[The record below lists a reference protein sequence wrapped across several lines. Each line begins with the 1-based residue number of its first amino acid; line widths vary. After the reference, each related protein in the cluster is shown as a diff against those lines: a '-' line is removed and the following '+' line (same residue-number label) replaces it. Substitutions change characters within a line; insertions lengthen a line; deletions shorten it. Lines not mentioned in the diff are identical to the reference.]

1 MQLRRGGEDVR
12 AGHLG
17 GGESKEGG
25 EEEEEGEEEEGGVR
39 GGGEVGENEGRNVQ
53 RGRVAGGGECWSEDD
68 GESKEAQEL
77 VSQRSSIANSLA
89 AYPKGPRHAASPSTQ
104 QQSLQASA
112 TRTGLVYDKR
122 MCDHADVPGCEIADR
137 VRRMWAILTEEALAE
152 QCVLVPAREATDD
165 ELLLVHT
172 REHVRMVDTLE
183 LMTEQ
188 QCKVTVTGYGVTGLR
203 GYGVT
208 GLQGYRVRVQLTSL
222 SLGNKVIVTKNRFS
236 PHCPSAILD
245 RNNR

>member
-1 MQLRRGGEDVR
+1 MTDTPSSTSTSPPGTQ
-12 AGHLG
+12 
-17 GGESKEGG
+17 S
-25 EEEEEGEEEEGGVR
+25 
-39 GGGEVGENEGRNVQ
+39 
-53 RGRVAGGGECWSEDD
+53 GRVAGGGECWSADD

-77 VSQRSSIANSLA
+77 ASKRSSIANSLA
-89 AYPKGPRHAASPSTQ
+89 AYPTAPRHAASLSTQ
-104 QQSLQASA
+104 HKSLQVSA

-172 REHVRMVDTLE
+172 REHVQMVDTLE
-183 LMTEQ
+183 LMTER
-188 QCKVTVTGYGVTGLR
+188 QCKVYGVTGVR

-208 GLQGYRVRVQLTSL
+208 GLPGYSYGV
-222 SLGNKVIVTKNRFS
+222 LGGAR
-236 PHCPSAILD
+236 
-245 RNNR
+245 R